1 MSSSQKAEQSDE
13 RNLIR
18 GALIPTFAVGVIGII
33 IAGFVRGKAGL
44 LGALLAQLVVVMYFT
59 VHLAVS
65 AISRKLDPM
74 TTFALAMFSYFAKIG
89 LLGLCLW
96 ALTRFTSRETI
107 DRGSF
112 GVVALALTVAW
123 LGGEIRSFLKLQIHL
138 PLPSPQEYPNNQDN
152 KGSKSEES
160 E

>member
-1 MSSSQKAEQSDE
+1 MSVEKSNE
-13 RNLIR
+13 RDLML
-18 GALIPTFAVGVIGII
+18 GALIPTFAVGIIGIV
-33 IAGFVRGKAGL
+33 IATLVRGKAGL

-65 AISRKLDPM
+65 SISRKLDPLS
-74 TTFALAMFSYFAKIG
+74 TFALALFSYFAKIAI
-89 LLGLCLW
+89 LALFLW
-96 ALTRFTSRETI
+96 ALTRYTSRQTI

-123 LGGEIRSFLKLQIHL
+123 LGGEIRSFLKLRIHL
-138 PLPSPQEYPNNQDN
+138 PLPQDT
-152 KGSKSEES
+152 KSEEG

>member
-1 MSSSQKAEQSDE
+1 MSTEKTNE
-13 RNLIR
+13 RDLMF
-18 GALIPTFAVGVIGII
+18 GALIPTFAVGMIGII
-33 IAGFVRGKAGL
+33 AASLTRGKAGL

-65 AISRKLDPM
+65 AISRKLDPL
-74 TTFALAMFSYFAKIG
+74 TTFALAIFSYFAKIA
-89 LLGLCLW
+89 LLGLFLW
-96 ALTRFTSRETI
+96 LLTRYTSRESI

-138 PLPSPQEYPNNQDN
+138 PLPQDKKN
-152 KGSKSEES
+152 GEGK
-160 E
+160 